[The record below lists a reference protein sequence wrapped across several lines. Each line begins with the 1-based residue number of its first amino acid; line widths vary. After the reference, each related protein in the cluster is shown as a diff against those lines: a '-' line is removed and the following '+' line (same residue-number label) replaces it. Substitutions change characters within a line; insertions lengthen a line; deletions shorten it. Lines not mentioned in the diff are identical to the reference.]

1 MTPKGTYRRKYYLH
15 RRVKAAGFSIELQ
28 QTQKTISVMPAQV
41 EKAKKNKY
49 VNELKNQ
56 FRYGVQI
63 LNPMIK

>member
-1 MTPKGTYRRKYYLH
+1 MYAIRSYYGKYYLH

-56 FRYGVQI
+56 FRYRNNFV
-63 LNPMIK
+63 